1 MYQTVSS
8 SQGDGRV
15 AALITKR
22 LKKQFIRE
30 QFAGLG
36 QNGMGRQFETGRAGR
51 TGPGFFVL
59 GRFSRGGLARF
70 SHRLTAEARN
80 RRATTSLRLLAVLNV
95 L

>member
-1 MYQTVSS
+1 MRSGIDKKET
-8 SQGDGRV
+8 
-15 AALITKR
+15 
-22 LKKQFIRE
+22 KKQFIRDRIVR
-30 QFAGLG
+30 LG
-36 QNGMGRQFETGRAGR
+36 QNGMGRQFETGRAER